1 MFSVSS
7 AAMFDK
13 GKGPPVVMIQGL
25 HGRWEWSRT
34 ALEELA
40 TSCRA
45 ISYSLAGD
53 LGSGRRYDPA
63 LGFEN
68 QMRQLDD
75 VLDRAGLER
84 AALCGVSFGGLVAV
98 RYAAT
103 RPHRVSAL
111 VLASAPGPGWAPT
124 AQQARWLSRPWL
136 STPAFVAS
144 APLRVWPEVRRALRR
159 TPACVA
165 FMVRQ
170 GVRAAVFP
178 CIPSLMSA
186 RIRDARATDFDRD
199 YQCIQAPT
207 LVLTGEPELDRVVSV
222 EVTRRYAAVIE
233 GARHQTIDDTG
244 HLGVL
249 TQPKRFARVISEF
262 VHANHH

>member
-1 MFSVSS
+1 
-7 AAMFDK
+7 MFDK
-13 GKGPPVVMIQGL
+13 GNGPPLVMIQGL
-25 HGRWEWSRT
+25 HGRWEWTRL

-53 LGSGRRYDPA
+53 LGSGTRYDPA
-63 LGFEN
+63 LGFDN

-75 VLDRAGLER
+75 VLDRAGLDR

-103 RPHRVSAL
+103 RPRRVSAL
-111 VLASAPGPGWAPT
+111 VLASAPGPGWSPT
-124 AQQARWLSRPWL
+124 AQQARWLARPWL
-136 STPAFVAS
+136 SAPVFAAS
-144 APLRVWPEVRRALRR
+144 APLRVWPEVRRALRG

-165 FMVRQ
+165 FLVRQ
-170 GVRAAVFP
+170 GLRATVFP
-178 CIPSLMSA
+178 CIPSLMAA
-186 RIRDARATDFDRD
+186 RIRDARATDFAPD
-199 YQCIQAPT
+199 YARIQTPT

-222 EVTRRYAAVIE
+222 EVTRRYAAVIK
-233 GARHQTIDDTG
+233 GARHETLDDTG

-249 TQPKRFARVISEF
+249 TQPKRFAHLISEF